1 MAICRIIETG
11 AKPEQYEQVRAH
23 LGLGDA
29 APPGSMVHIAAIG
42 DDGLM
47 RVIEVWESRDQA
59 EAFAE
64 KVIEE
69 PVRGHSAV
77 CVQQQ
82 HGQDGA
88 LLLAA
93 ELKRPVNPV
102 NLKRPEN
109 SKIGHVPVVTLFLG
123 DE

>member
-29 APPGSMVHIAAIG
+29 APPGSMIHIAAIG

-59 EAFAE
+59 EAFGE
-64 KVIEE
+64 KVIAARSEIGIA
-69 PVRGHSAV
+69 PVRPQIQYMDVHRVAQEV
-77 CVQQQ
+77 
-82 HGQDGA
+82 GA
-88 LLLAA
+88 TA
-93 ELKRPVNPV
+93 
-102 NLKRPEN
+102 
-109 SKIGHVPVVTLFLG
+109 
-123 DE
+123 

>member
-11 AKPEQYEQVRAH
+11 AKPKQYEQVRAH

-29 APPGSMVHIAAIG
+29 APPGAMVHIAAIG

-64 KVIEE
+64 KVIEARTE
-69 PVRGHSAV
+69 IGIAPVRPQIQYLEVHKIA
-77 CVQQQ
+77 
-82 HGQDGA
+82 QDVGA
-88 LLLAA
+88 TA
-93 ELKRPVNPV
+93 
-102 NLKRPEN
+102 
-109 SKIGHVPVVTLFLG
+109 
-123 DE
+123 

>member
-11 AKPEQYEQVRAH
+11 AKPEQYDQVRAH

-59 EAFAE
+59 EEFAE
-64 KVIEE
+64 KVIAARAAIGIA
-69 PVRGHSAV
+69 PVRPQIQYLEVHRIAQEV
-77 CVQQQ
+77 
-82 HGQDGA
+82 GA
-88 LLLAA
+88 TA
-93 ELKRPVNPV
+93 
-102 NLKRPEN
+102 
-109 SKIGHVPVVTLFLG
+109 
-123 DE
+123 